1 MTTPPPPPP
10 WEPRDDDYLYVQV
23 ADHIEA
29 RIRTG
34 DLPVGA
40 RLPGEH
46 DLAEEYGVAFNTAR
60 RVTRELRER
69 GLIRTLPGKGSY
81 VQGAQEDE
89 PPADQ

>member
-1 MTTPPPPPP
+1 MPDVPPFELRP
-10 WEPRDDDYLYVQV
+10 DDYVYLQV

-29 RIRTG
+29 RIRAG
-34 DLPVGA
+34 ELPVGA

-46 DLAEEYGVAFNTAR
+46 DLAEEYGVAFGTAR

-81 VQGAQEDE
+81 VQGAQEDV